1 MAGEGVRFIGILAL
15 GGLDIELIQLKGL
28 EDEIGIA
35 LPHCVVDLFQG
46 ILGLIPIAEI
56 AHQGDL
62 PGMGG
67 PHPGHHA
74 LPAQMGGLV
83 QAQIFIRPPVG
94 PVAEQVERQVI
105 RLRYGLDDEKPHTL
119 EEIGEILGVTRERV
133 RQIEAKALEKLRKN
147 IK

>member
-67 PHPGHHA
+67 PHPGHHT

-105 RLRYGLDDEKPHTL
+105 RL
-119 EEIGEILGVTRERV
+119 IGAVLFWKLSFTSHYLNAPFLRV
-133 RQIEAKALEKLRKN
+133 NGFFVVIIA
-147 IK
+147 